1 MDYSEWSVHYSNL
14 TLLIIFADDTNRE
27 GNAPFGSLIPHT
39 LFISV
44 TKTYEQMSLAIE
56 RNATRVWIVNVGDL
70 KPYEL
75 AIEFFIT
82 YGWDASRWNE
92 ANLDSF
98 VAMWAGREF
107 NLDTSEATIVSDII
121 GNLTRFNARRKPEM
135 LNGTTYSLIDYRE

>member
-56 RNATRVWIVNVGDL
+56 RNATRVWIVNVGYL

-82 YGWDASRWNE
+82 
-92 ANLDSF
+92 
-98 VAMWAGREF
+98 
-107 NLDTSEATIVSDII
+107 
-121 GNLTRFNARRKPEM
+121 
-135 LNGTTYSLIDYRE
+135 